1 MEKLTP
7 KMAVNLL
14 RKEGLNVTLEEAEE
28 ILIVIYILAEM
39 AVNQIL
45 RHENC

>member
-7 KMAVNLL
+7 KMAVDLL

-28 ILIVIYILAEM
+28 ILIAICILAEI

-45 RHENC
+45 RHENY